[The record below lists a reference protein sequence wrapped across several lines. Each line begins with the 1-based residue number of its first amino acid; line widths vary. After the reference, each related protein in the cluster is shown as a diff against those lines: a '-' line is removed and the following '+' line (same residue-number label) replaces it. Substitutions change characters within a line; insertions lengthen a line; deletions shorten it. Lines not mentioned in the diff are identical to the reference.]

1 MQARIGVA
9 DTGKVIEI
17 DIDDP
22 DTFRTTVEKAMA
34 SGEAMMWFTDSRK
47 RTIGVPT
54 HRLAYVEVDSEESA
68 RTVGFTP

>member
-9 DTGKVIEI
+9 DSGKVIEI

-22 DTFRTTVEKAMA
+22 DAFRASVEEALA
-34 SGEAMMWFTDSRK
+34 SAEKVMWFTDAKK
-47 RTIGVPT
+47 RTVGVPP
-54 HRLAYVEVDSEESA
+54 HRVAYVEVDSEESA